1 MYRRKILSV
10 FLSLILILV
19 CISACQAADP
29 SRNGGKESV
38 IEQAVPETREEEN
51 IQSSAEIHQ
60 SDPET
65 APAKDSSGQMTNSEH
80 ITDEET
86 MIYAHIG
93 NSILTIR
100 PESNSSAEA
109 FMELLQDGDITIDM
123 HDYGGFEKVGP
134 LGTELPTNDERITTE
149 PGDVILYQGNQIT
162 IYYDE
167 NTWEFTRLARI
178 NNVTKEDLLSIFG
191 TGNVTVK
198 FRIEWSE

>member
-60 SDPET
+60 SDSET
-65 APAKDSSGQMTNSEH
+65 APVNDSSGQMTSPEH

-109 FMELLQDGDITIDM
+109 FVELLQDGDITIDM

-134 LGTELPTNDERITTE
+134 LGRELPTNDERITTE

-162 IYYDE
+162 IYYDK
-167 NTWEFTRLARI
+167 NTWSFTRLGKVQGMSPEEIRATMG
-178 NNVTKEDLLSIFG
+178 NGDPTVIFSL
-191 TGNVTVK
+191 K
-198 FRIEWSE
+198 A